1 MSGKGASGLHT
12 MTFVD
17 VPTLNGG
24 QVHVSASSVYRIS
37 RGIQDGG
44 GADLTRIDFD
54 DEYPLTRMAAADV
67 AKLLRDAGATL
78 IELTAPDGTNI
89 FLSVSAITSVRDAD
103 PHFDPPGAHAVVTV
117 SGHRQAVRQTQE
129 QVQQILAAVS

>member
-1 MSGKGASGLHT
+1 

-17 VPTLNGG
+17 IPTLNGG
-24 QVHVSASSVYRIS
+24 QVHISASCVYRVS
-37 RGIQDGG
+37 RGIQDAGG
-44 GADLTRIDFD
+44 VDLTRIDFD
-54 DEYPLTRMAAADV
+54 DEYQLTRMADADV

-89 FLSVSAITSVRDAD
+89 FLSVPAITSVRDAD
-103 PHFDPPGAHAVVTV
+103 PHRDPPGAHAVVTV
-117 SGHRQAVRQTQE
+117 CGRRQAVRQTQQ

>member
-1 MSGKGASGLHT
+1 VGLDT

-17 VPTLNGG
+17 TPTLNGG

-37 RGIQDGG
+37 RGKQDAGG
-44 GADLTRIDFD
+44 VDLTRIDFG
-54 DEYPLTRMAAADV
+54 DEYQLTRVATADV
-67 AKLLRDAGATL
+67 AKLLRNAGATL
-78 IELTAPDGTNI
+78 IELTAPDGANI

-103 PHFDPPGAHAVVTV
+103 PHRDPPGAHAVVTV

>member
-1 MSGKGASGLHT
+1 MSGKGASGLDT

-17 VPTLNGG
+17 VPTPNGG

-37 RGIQDGG
+37 RGMDAGG
-44 GADLTRIDFD
+44 VDLTRIDFD

-103 PHFDPPGAHAVVTV
+103 PHRDPPGAHAVVTV

>member
-1 MSGKGASGLHT
+1 VGLDT

-17 VPTLNGG
+17 IPTLSGG
-24 QVHVSASSVYRIS
+24 QVHISASSVYRIS
-37 RGIQDGG
+37 RGIQAAGG
-44 GADLTRIDFD
+44 VDLTRIDFG
-54 DEYPLTRMAAADV
+54 DEYQLTRMAAAEV
-67 AKLLRDAGATL
+67 AKLLRDAGTTL

-103 PHFDPPGAHAVVTV
+103 PHQDPPGAHALVTV
-117 SGHRQAVRQTQE
+117 SSHRQAVRQTRE